1 MQLKHIEAQ
10 HPQFINFSFPRKE
23 ESLKLEMATVTVP
36 PATLTATATESSPSD
51 VAPRPLHL
59 DTEGKWV
66 SPVPAEPT
74 EPTEPNEPPKVV
86 TPAAAPAFPSPALT
100 VPKPAAV
107 SPGYEASTSST
118 SSSFSSNPGQS
129 IKSTRYEDMKSPSKS
144 EKRGKGKKVK
154 EVAFFAFVLLPLS
167 CWYTR
172 GGKRLGPVAKPGRR
186 VADDEETRAIKALP
200 ELRRPATGRP
210 GTGRPGTG
218 RPGTGRPGTGVRTG
232 FGPVPNGHIHPARR
246 GSFAAAN
253 DRSNSFS
260 YSSQSRGRSRSFTQ
274 GHGRDES
281 FGQMS
286 SASAYARSNSFTHRG
301 GVGGRND
308 VFGRAP
314 GNGGNSMR
322 RDSWSG
328 PAGIERREVLDYG
341 VDRGADLDALG
352 LGSRSRSGEPVPL
365 RKRRTDGLA

>member
-1 MQLKHIEAQ
+1 MQLRHIEAQ

-23 ESLKLEMATVTVP
+23 ESLKLEMAAVTVP
-36 PATLTATATESSPSD
+36 PATLTTTATESSPSD

-66 SPVPAEPT
+66 SPVPAASTGPT
-74 EPTEPNEPPKVV
+74 EPTEPPKVV
-86 TPAAAPAFPSPALT
+86 TPAAAPAVPPPVLT
-100 VPKPAAV
+100 VPKPAEV

-118 SSSFSSNPGQS
+118 SSSPSSNPGHS
-129 IKSTRYEDMKSPSKS
+129 IKSTRYEDLKSLKSPDEDK
-144 EKRGKGKKVK
+144 KRGKGKKVK

-210 GTGRPGTG
+210 GTGTG
-218 RPGTGRPGTGVRTG
+218 RPATGVRTG

-246 GSFAAAN
+246 DSFAAAQ

-260 YSSQSRGRSRSFTQ
+260 HFSQSRARSRSFTQ

-286 SASAYARSNSFTHRG
+286 SASAYARSNSFTQRG

-314 GNGGNSMR
+314 GKGGNSLR

-365 RKRRTDGLA
+365 RKRKMDGLA